1 VELTLIRLSL
11 FRHAKSDWDSE
22 AASDFDRPLASR
34 GLAAAPLMGD
44 YFRSRA
50 YLPDL
55 VYCSAARRTQQTFH
69 LAFPDSEFQPQV
81 RFETKLYLAEPKR
94 ILHMVRSTSSEVSIT
109 RDAEPDTREIPI
121 RHVMIIGHNPG
132 LQAFAL
138 GMIDKSSK
146 HPQTRNARKTI
157 NQKLP
162 TAAFV
167 LVEFETDSW
176 SEVAPGTGIL
186 LDYMTPKLLADANN
200 I

>member
-1 VELTLIRLSL
+1 
-11 FRHAKSDWDSE
+11 
-22 AASDFDRPLASR
+22 
-34 GLAAAPLMGD
+34 
-44 YFRSRA
+44 
-50 YLPDL
+50 
-55 VYCSAARRTQQTFH
+55 
-69 LAFPDSEFQPQV
+69 
-81 RFETKLYLAEPKR
+81 
-94 ILHMVRSTSSEVSIT
+94 
-109 RDAEPDTREIPI
+109 
-121 RHVMIIGHNPG
+121 MIIGHNPG